1 MEKIAVVDYKDGK
14 FLGSIEGK
22 DTVINLTET
31 GLRATDFMLI
41 SVGYCFGLT
50 VEAYTQHKG
59 YEIQDLQ
66 IRVIGKKH
74 DKENRYEKIRI
85 EVSFKADLPKDKIDR
100 IMVIGKRGCTV
111 SNTMLKTPEIEAVYV
126 SPEEKK

>member
-111 SNTMLKTPEIEAVYV
+111 SNTMLKTPEIEAVYI
-126 SPEEKK
+126 SPEE

>member
-1 MEKIAVVDYKDGK
+1 MEKIAIVDYKNGK

-50 VEAYTQHKG
+50 VEAYVNHKG
-59 YEIQDLQ
+59 YKIENLQ
-66 IRVIGKKH
+66 IKVIGKKH
-74 DKENRYEKIRI
+74 EKENRYEKITI
-85 EVSFKADLPKDKIDR
+85 QVSFKTDLPQDKIDR

-126 SPEEKK
+126 KPNS

>member
-1 MEKIAVVDYKDGK
+1 MEKTAVINYKDGK

-41 SVGYCFGLT
+41 TVGYCFGLT
-50 VEAYTQHKG
+50 VEAYVNHKG
-59 YEIQDLQ
+59 YKIEDLQ
-66 IRVIGKKH
+66 IKVIGKKH
-74 DKENRYEKIRI
+74 EKENRYEKITI
-85 EVSFKADLPKDKIDR
+85 QVSFKADLPQDKIER

-111 SNTMLKTPEIEAVYV
+111 SNTMLKTPEIEAVYIKPN
-126 SPEEKK
+126 S

>member
-59 YEIQDLQ
+59 YKIEDLQ
-66 IRVIGKKH
+66 IKVIGKKH
-74 DKENRYEKIRI
+74 EKENRYEKIRI
-85 EVSFKADLPKDKIDR
+85 EVSFKADLPEDKIDR
-100 IMVIGKRGCTV
+100 IIVIGKRGCTV

-126 SPEEKK
+126 SPEE

>member
-1 MEKIAVVDYKDGK
+1 MKKTAIVNYKDGK

-50 VEAYTQHKG
+50 VEAYVNHKG
-59 YEIQDLQ
+59 YKIEDLQ
-66 IRVIGKKH
+66 IKVIGKKH
-74 DKENRYEKIRI
+74 EKENRYEKITI
-85 EVSFKADLPKDKIDR
+85 QVSFKTDLPQDKIDR

-111 SNTMLKTPEIEAVYV
+111 SNTMLKTPEIEAVYIKPN
-126 SPEEKK
+126 S